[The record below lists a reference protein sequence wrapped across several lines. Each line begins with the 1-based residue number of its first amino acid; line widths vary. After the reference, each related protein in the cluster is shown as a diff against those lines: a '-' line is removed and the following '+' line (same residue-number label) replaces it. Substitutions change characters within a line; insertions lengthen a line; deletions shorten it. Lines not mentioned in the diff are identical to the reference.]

1 MSIALLLLVGLVLL
15 YFGAELLVKGA
26 VALARRMG
34 VGPLV
39 IGLTI
44 VAFGTSMPEM
54 TVSIQAAL
62 SGSGDI
68 AAANVIGSNI
78 FNVAFILGLAALIC
92 PIRITAQIVKV
103 DIPIMIGLSLLCIG
117 LLHDRGLSRPEGLL
131 LFAGIV
137 AYTCFAFY
145 LARRNPSDAVVHEAE
160 EMLEKEK
167 SDWLAPSAGRAIGA
181 VLAGLVLL
189 VLGSKAL
196 VTGSIRLA
204 QAIGLSEAVIGLTI
218 VSAGTSLPELAT
230 SVVAAMRRQPDIAV
244 GNVVGSNIFNILAI
258 LGTSS
263 MLVPWSA
270 PGITTV
276 DLCVMLGIALLSL
289 PFMWSRLTLS
299 RLEGA
304 LLLFCYGL
312 YLAWL
317 WPK

>member
-1 MSIALLLLVGLVLL
+1 MITAALLLTGLALL
-15 YFGAELLVKGA
+15 YVGAELLVKGA

-54 TVSIQAAL
+54 TVSVQAAI

-68 AAANVIGSNI
+68 AAANVIGSYI

-92 PIRITAQIVKV
+92 PIRITSQLVKV
-103 DIPIMIGLSLLCIG
+103 DIPIMIGVSLVCIG
-117 LLHDRGLSRPEGLL
+117 LLRDRHLSRVEGLF
-131 LFAGIV
+131 LFIGIV
-137 AYTCFAFY
+137 AYTVVSFW
-145 LARRNPSDAVVHEAE
+145 LARRNNAEAVVQEAE
-160 EMLEKEK
+160 ALIEKEQ
-167 SDWLAPSAGRAIGA
+167 SGRLASSATLAIITVVG
-181 VLAGLVLL
+181 GLVLL

-196 VTGSIRLA
+196 ITGSIRLA
-204 QAIGLSEAVIGLTI
+204 HAIGLSEAVIGLTI

-230 SVVAAMRRQPDIAV
+230 SVVAAIRRQPDIAV

-258 LGTSS
+258 LGLSS
-263 MLVPWSA
+263 LMIPYGA

-276 DLCVMLGIALLSL
+276 DFAVMFGVALLAL
-289 PFMWSRLTLS
+289 PFAWSRLTLS
-299 RLEGA
+299 RLEGTI
-304 LLLFCYGL
+304 LLICYAL
-312 YLAWL
+312 YLAPL